1 MYRKEQPD
9 PGEAQLAKERAPLP
23 RRNRTEGHVIECDG
37 NRAVIS
43 ADVEPGGAV
52 SEDYWS
58 VGTLITIRADS
69 RRTVGMLYQI
79 ESVEQFWQSKT
90 PNKVR
95 LHVELVG
102 EIGDDADGRP
112 VFNGGLSSYPHL
124 GAAAHRI
131 RNADLQAIFANT
143 DPSAV
148 SVGALSQSRDIDAM
162 VSINSMISRHFAV
175 VGTTGVGKSTTVS
188 LLVRK
193 LVATRSDVG
202 ILVLDPHNEF
212 ASAFPDISVK
222 IDDTNLD
229 LPFWLFR
236 LEEFVEVLFRGRP
249 AEPEEVDILR
259 DLIPEAKQKF
269 KAGGTGRGARKP
281 GAHGN
286 ITADTPIPYRVSDLL
301 ALIDHRMGKLDGRE
315 ARSALKSLAARINA
329 AVHDP
334 RYRFMFAHKTI
345 VDNLAEVLS
354 HIYRVPADGKPVTI
368 FQLNGIPSE
377 VVNAVVSVLCR
388 LAFEMSVWSKARI
401 KTVVLCEEAHRY
413 IPADVGAGF
422 GPTRAAIARIAKE
435 GRKYGVSLG
444 IITQRPSE
452 LDPTILSQ
460 CNTMFA
466 MRLGND
472 ADQQIMRKAITGAS
486 RSYINF
492 LPSLAN
498 REAIAFDQGV
508 STPMRLMV
516 EAVADDCLPG
526 NELGSQTETETDDGS
541 TVDMAALLQTI
552 RDPGDALTDD
562 ETDDGLAVYA
572 ETAAVGEQRPSVSA
586 RHSAA
591 ETREPMPAGP
601 VPAEPV
607 IGAGDAHA
615 GLFTYEGPLRRD
627 RDKPAHRRSDPPS
640 SPKRPEK
647 SGSSRDLISRFRTRD
662 KD

>member
-435 GRKYGVSLG
+435 GRKYGCYLG
-444 IITQRPSE
+444 VVTQRPGE

-460 CNTMFA
+460 CSTVFA
-466 MRLGND
+466 MRLANERD
-472 ADQQIMRKAITGAS
+472 QDIIRSAIADSSAS
-486 RSYINF
+486 TLTF
-492 LPSLAN
+492 LSSMGQ
-498 REAIAFDQGV
+498 REAIAFGEGV
-508 STPMRLMV
+508 ATTMRLKFEKVAAAMIPGSAAKSGAMGEPTAEGRIDVRELV
-516 EAVADDCLPG
+516 ERLRNLPKQVEEDDMFGASPSLRRRL
-526 NELGSQTETETDDGS
+526 NEGFH
-541 TVDMAALLQTI
+541 
-552 RDPGDALTDD
+552 RDDD
-562 ETDDGLAVYA
+562 EGDYSTESVYGRRA
-572 ETAAVGEQRPSVSA
+572 YDNP
-586 RHSAA
+586 
-591 ETREPMPAGP
+591 P
-601 VPAEPV
+601 
-607 IGAGDAHA
+607 
-615 GLFTYEGPLRRD
+615 RD
-627 RDKPAHRRSDPPS
+627 RLR
-640 SPKRPEK
+640 
-647 SGSSRDLISRFRTRD
+647 
-662 KD
+662 